1 MTIQDEIVLALTLW
15 RENRG
20 GGPIGMQSVAN
31 VILNR
36 ASLHGQSI
44 YMVCTSH
51 AQFSSISMPGPES
64 YLWPKE
70 NDTQWAQALSIAS
83 DAASGTLQDITQG
96 ATSYYAPAGMPG
108 GVPPSWASAMKQ
120 TVTIAG
126 QIFFK

>member
-1 MTIQDEIVLALTLW
+1 M
-15 RENRG
+15 
-20 GGPIGMQSVAN
+20 
-31 VILNR
+31 ILNS
-36 ASLHGQSI
+36 AL
-44 YMVCTSH
+44 
-51 AQFSSISMPGPES
+51 
-64 YLWPKE
+64 
-70 NDTQWAQALSIAS
+70 LSIAS